1 MPTRERVRPGGR
13 LGGSAEGSVLLS
25 DRHPRRAVAWD
36 KAMWGGVQ
44 ELYDAVPIALAPVLG
59 NPISLAAAGVDRT
72 LPLQEQA
79 RHHFSPKP

>member
-1 MPTRERVRPGGR
+1 
-13 LGGSAEGSVLLS
+13 
-25 DRHPRRAVAWD
+25 
-36 KAMWGGVQ
+36 MWGGVQ